1 VSGREFIE
9 CAVCGRRVR
18 KVRVNQACCA
28 RASCR
33 KKRNCELA
41 KAGYAAKRR
50 GERAAVSHSERRAF
64 APDVEDAPAPEE
76 SHVAAGA
83 RRVPGKP
90 RRLSAIE
97 WELLRADERLLS
109 ARARERK
116 AELVRELTLGIG
128 SQLASCC

>member
-1 VSGREFIE
+1 MNRSEFIT
-9 CAVCGRRVR
+9 CAVCGRRVK
-18 KVRVNQACCA
+18 KVRVNQSCCA

-76 SHVAAGA
+76 SRVAEGV
-83 RRVPGKP
+83 RRVPDTT
-90 RRLSAIE
+90 RRLSVIE
-97 WELLRADERLLS
+97 RELLRADERLLS
-109 ARARERK
+109 ERARERK
-116 AELVRELTLGIG
+116 AELVREL
-128 SQLASCC
+128 AENP